1 MRKPIQLFHVAVK
14 AFIVRDGRLL
24 MVREAFG
31 PQLWE
36 LPGGRIDVGEESA
49 PHASILRRE
58 LREELGPHFECD
70 IAAPVATWVR
80 RIEAHRPH
88 PAFLVGFEC
97 PNARGEIVLSDEHL
111 ELRWVTRE
119 ESLELEHA
127 PGYSDALEV
136 FWRRLAE
143 RLAAARV

>member
-31 PQLWE
+31 PRLWE

-49 PHASILRRE
+49 PHEQVLARE

-70 IAAPVATWVR
+70 IAQPFVTWAR
-80 RIEAHRPH
+80 PIETHRPH

-97 PNARGEIVLSDEHL
+97 LRPRGEVVLSDEHL
-111 ELRWVTRE
+111 ELRWTTRE
-119 ESLELEHA
+119 ESLALECA
-127 PGYSDALEV
+127 PGYADALAA
-136 FWRRLAE
+136 FWRR
-143 RLAAARV
+143 ARPAL